1 MARKVRRSR
10 VKAAERD
17 LEKLSPRARARAIGK
32 ARATGRVFPTSGQ
45 RARAR
50 RRSR

>member
-10 VKAAERD
+10 VKASKAALAEM
-17 LEKLSPRARARAIGK
+17 SPRARRRALGK
-32 ARATGRVFPTSGQ
+32 ARATGRVFPTRGQ
-45 RARAR
+45 RRRAR